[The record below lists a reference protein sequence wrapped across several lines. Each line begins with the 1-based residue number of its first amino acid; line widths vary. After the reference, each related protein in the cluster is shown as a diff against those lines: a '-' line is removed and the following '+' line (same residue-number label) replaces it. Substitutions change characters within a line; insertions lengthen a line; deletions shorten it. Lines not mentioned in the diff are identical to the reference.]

1 MEIEVRLNGKVEF
14 FMGLNHALGIY
25 VARPYNLYLS
35 PLPDKKLN
43 VERDFSYQSGGK
55 TSHRVEDPLA
65 DLPQLWS
72 SFLDMDS
79 VWKPRIWRVYRTS
92 QGKKRQSREPLRLP
106 SGIGIG
112 SRIFS
117 SGMATP
123 SR

>member
-1 MEIEVRLNGKVEF
+1 
-14 FMGLNHALGIY
+14 MGLRHALGVY
-25 VARPYNLYLS
+25 VVRPYNLYLS

-55 TSHRVEDPLA
+55 TSHSVEDPLA
-65 DLPQLWS
+65 DLLQLWS

-79 VWKPRIWRVYRTS
+79 VWKLRTWRACRTS
-92 QGKKRQSREPLRLP
+92 QGEKRQSREPLRLL

-112 SRIFS
+112 LRIFS
-117 SGMATP
+117 SGTATL